1 MNVELLTIMR
11 KRITLE
17 EKYST
22 FIEVDGVKDYPYIGW
37 ISDDRLARNIKKFSE
52 NDRQINEQYFSIYLL
67 KIARQNHNQES
78 QKIPNPLIARH
89 HLSAYLEENC
99 YYQAREIYRKL
110 QPYNYNV
117 TKVGIFLMARE
128 VAANPETFKD
138 YNSSL
143 SSFSTYAGNKIYEK
157 VIDKLR
163 QGRDEEKYSDT
174 GLLRHISLTK
184 FQESLNLAD
193 IKEEEKKRCL
203 LALKCFKK
211 KYLPTE
217 KQGNNKLKPPSE
229 KDLEGFTKLYQNLS
243 PEKEKITGKE
253 ILRLLD
259 ICLEA
264 LKRAR
269 KKTFIPLDGIEI
281 EKDWENVTN
290 NNPIYQQESLELQQQ
305 IHIVLVGL
313 IQNFPDKAKKIFE
326 LEFGLNIT
334 QEDVGE
340 YFLRITQGSVNK
352 QIKTQRKKILKAVG
366 IWSQDNWQ
374 ITLSSEQL
382 KVIDKELKPYLENY
396 FRTPFIEFLTTK
408 MEQGMPDK
416 IPLCR
421 IFYGQCQSK
430 MSEAIK
436 VINDLQLYTILNRWL
451 ALQRYSS
458 IAGILFLQRYP
469 KISED
474 DLKKKLVEVKQNL
487 QIELEKYVAD
497 NYSKSL
503 VKSESVKQKIT
514 IFIENYLKNA
524 PYANLSLIK
533 NKEEKVCLH

>member
-52 NDRQINEQYFSIYLL
+52 NDPQINEQYLSIYLL

-78 QKIPNPLIARH
+78 GKIAKQKSLVASH
-89 HLSAYLEENC
+89 HLSAYLEEIC
-99 YYQAREIYRKL
+99 YYRALKIYHQL

-128 VAANPETFKD
+128 VAVNPETFKD
-138 YNSSL
+138 YNSSI
-143 SSFSTYAGNKIYEK
+143 SSFPTYAGNKIYQK

-174 GLLRHISLTK
+174 GLLRHISEKK
-184 FQESLNLAD
+184 FQEYLNLAD
-193 IKEEEKKRCL
+193 IKEEEKSRCL

-211 KYLPTE
+211 KYVPTE
-217 KQGNNKLKPPSE
+217 QQGNNKLKPPSE
-229 KDLEGFTKLYQNLS
+229 KDLESFAKLYQKLS
-243 PEKEKITGKE
+243 PEKEKVTGIE
-253 ILRLLD
+253 IRRLLD
-259 ICLEA
+259 ICLQT

-269 KKTFIPLDGIEI
+269 KKTFIPLDGIDI

-290 NNPIYQQESLELQQQ
+290 NNPIYQQESQELQQQ
-305 IHIVLVGL
+305 IHTVLVDVF
-313 IQNFPDKAKKIFE
+313 QSFPDEATKIFE
-326 LEFGLNIT
+326 LVFGLDIN
-334 QEDVGE
+334 QEDVGK
-340 YFLRITQGSVNK
+340 YFLGRNQSSVGRR
-352 QIKTQRKKILKAVG
+352 IKTQTKNILKAVG
-366 IWSQDNWQ
+366 IWSKDNWQ

-382 KVIDKELKPYLENY
+382 KVIDKEMKPYLENY
-396 FRTPFIEFLTTK
+396 FRTPFIEILTTK
-408 MEQGMPDK
+408 LEQGMPDK

-436 VINDLQLYTILNRWL
+436 VLNDLQLYNAWL
-451 ALQRYSS
+451 LLHKYNS
-458 IAGILFLQRYP
+458 IAGIRFLQQHQ